1 MDNRTTWIIAAA
13 GVDAIRTREA
23 GFTCLHLCTQLS
35 VEGSFVPL
43 SHPASARGD
52 FLGIADSG
60 GVPRRCDSF
69 AFDAVSAAQARGC
82 AGIMADFER
91 PLLQE
96 LTAALD
102 RETHRAGL
110 QFLIPLP
117 LAEYA
122 PHARVIADTA
132 ISGGSLERR
141 FTELI
146 ERFGRARVAAQLVCA
161 CADFPL
167 PCSNPNGTPLTSD
180 DFQSLLR
187 RTGST
192 VFFSRELCA
201 KYFTYSDGDHAHFVL
216 FDDADTLRAKARIL
230 RGLGVERLL
239 AIYPDACQMQL
250 LPPKS
255 AQKDTGKRS

>member
-1 MDNRTTWIIAAA
+1 MDHRTDWIIAAA
-13 GVDAIRTREA
+13 GTDAVRTREA
-23 GFTCLHLCTQLS
+23 GFTCLHLCAQLS
-35 VEGSFVPL
+35 AEGTFVPL
-43 SHPASARGD
+43 CHPASSRGD

-60 GVPRRCDSF
+60 GIPRKCRSF

-102 RETHRAGL
+102 EEAHRCNL
-110 QFLIPLP
+110 EFLIPLA

-122 PHARVIADTA
+122 PHARIIADTA
-132 ISGGSLERR
+132 ISGGSLEAR
-141 FTELI
+141 FSELA
-146 ERFGRARVAAQLVCA
+146 ERFGRERIAAQLTCV

-167 PCSNPNGTPLTSD
+167 PCSNPDGAPLSHEQ
-180 DFQSLLR
+180 FQILLR

-201 KYFTYSDGDHAHFVL
+201 KYFTYSDGDNAHFVL
-216 FDDADTLRAKARIL
+216 FDDADTLRAKARTL
-230 RGLGVERLL
+230 RVLGIPRLL
-239 AIYPDACQMQL
+239 AIYPDACDMGL
-250 LPPKS
+250 LS
-255 AQKDTGKRS
+255 AAPAKKYRE